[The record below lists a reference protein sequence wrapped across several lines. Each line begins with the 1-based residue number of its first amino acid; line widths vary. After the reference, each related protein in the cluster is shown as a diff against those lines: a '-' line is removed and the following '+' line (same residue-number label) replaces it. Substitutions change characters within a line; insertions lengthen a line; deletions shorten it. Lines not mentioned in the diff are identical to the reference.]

1 MFFIDDILLSPMKG
15 LVAICRNIRETAQ
28 QELDDQER
36 AIVADLS
43 ELHRL
48 LESGQI
54 GDDEFNGRETD
65 LLDRLEEVQ
74 KILEPEPSEEP
85 SDS

>member
-1 MFFIDDILLSPMKG
+1 MFLIDDILLSPMKG

-28 QELDDQER
+28 QELEDQER
-36 AIVADLS
+36 AIVAELS

-54 GDDEFNGRETD
+54 GDEEFDGRETD
-65 LLDRLEEVQ
+65 LLDRLEQVQ
-74 KILEPEPSEEP
+74 KILQPEASEDS